1 MQSLPEVNALKSF
14 LERSFKHRLSDYVTA
29 IAWSPLGNLL
39 AAASGAGEV
48 QLVTPSKAG
57 FKAKILCP
65 AADQS
70 VDVLAFSGDGKWLAM
85 AGQAGQVSLW
95 EVEAKTVRHADT
107 LECGSA
113 WIDRLQWH
121 PTRHW
126 LAFNQGKQV
135 QIWDADCAES
145 VTLLTSPAHVQA
157 LGWSPDGRH
166 FAVSA
171 QQFIYIWNTQQWE
184 QPLYQWELPSASRL
198 LSWSPEGAYLASI
211 NQDSSV
217 GVLTWAKAQHLQ
229 QLSESLASG
238 DLALDPANLP
248 DWMRGFPGKIRQMAW
263 AKRADGTES
272 PMFAIAT
279 RELLALWQLSPESGW
294 QNWILDIHNNNVLD
308 VAFQPSTDLLASASA
323 DGWVILWKSA
333 TEVAQILDGA
343 KNGFSCIAWHP
354 TGEHLA
360 AGGQQGEVI
369 IWTAYREE
377 SS

>member
-1 MQSLPEVNALKSF
+1 LKSF

-48 QLVTPSKAG
+48 QLVRPSKAG
-57 FKAKILCP
+57 FKYKPLCP
-65 AADQS
+65 TTDQS
-70 VDVLAFSGDGKWLAM
+70 VDVLAFSSDGKWLAM
-85 AGQAGQVSLW
+85 AGQAGEVSLW
-95 EVEAKTVRHADT
+95 QVDAETVGHADT

-121 PTRHW
+121 PSRPW

-135 QIWDADCAES
+135 QIWDAERAES
-145 VTLLTSPAHVQA
+145 VALLTLPAHVQA
-157 LGWSPDGRH
+157 LGWSPNGCH

-171 QQFIYIWNTQQWE
+171 QKNVYIWDSQQWA

-211 NQDSSV
+211 NQDSTV
-217 GVLTWAKAQHLQ
+217 GVLTLAKAEYLQ
-229 QLSESLASG
+229 QLSEGLASG
-238 DLALDPANLP
+238 ELTLDQSDLP

-263 AKRADGTES
+263 AQKADGTES

-279 RELLALWQLSPESGW
+279 RELLVLWQLSSESGW
-294 QNWILDIHNNNVLD
+294 QNWMLDIHNDNVLD
-308 VAFQPSTDLLASASA
+308 VAFQPNTDLLASASA
-323 DGWVILWKSA
+323 EGWVILWKGA

-343 KNGFSCIAWHP
+343 KTGFSCIAWHP

-369 IWTAYREE
+369 IWTTYREA
-377 SS
+377 